1 MLDCAPA
8 VHIPG
13 IGSEIPHSGLSRCW
27 ARLSPQRSSG
37 RTLGRWCNKLGSL
50 CSSTV
55 PPSYNHLH
63 KHPRRSP
70 GHCPS
75 THYQGSPDRPDHR
88 ANQQPPCPR
97 TTKPQSSSSTPDRHH
112 RFQESLFMPSL
123 STSLSTSLP
132 TDLST
137 SLTTGQT
144 CPKSGTQRE
153 RHSQPLNRISQ
164 P

>member
-88 ANQQPPCPR
+88 TNQQPPCPR
-97 TTKPQSSSSTPDRHH
+97 TTKPQSSSSTPDRHR
-112 RFQESLFMPSL
+112 RFQESLFTPSL

-137 SLTTGQT
+137 SLTTGQP

-153 RHSQPLNRISQ
+153 HHSQPLNRLSQ

>member
-13 IGSEIPHSGLSRCW
+13 IGSEIPHSGLSRLR

-37 RTLGRWCNKLGSL
+37 RTLGRWRNKLGSL

-97 TTKPQSSSSTPDRHH
+97 TTKPQSSSSMPDHHH
-112 RFQESLFMPSL
+112 RFQESLFTPRL
-123 STSLSTSLP
+123 STSLSTSFP
-132 TDLST
+132 TDLLT
-137 SLTTGQT
+137 SLTTGQP
-144 CPKSGTQRE
+144 CSKSGTQRE
-153 RHSQPLNRISQ
+153 RHSQPLNRLSQ
-164 P
+164 S